1 MQHLDASVI
10 SCNAN
15 FPHHFLDAPVI
26 SCFAEL
32 REQSLTISISCIDNR
47 KPTFYNGTPI
57 LENKKQQHWTIKNQH
72 RTIENRH
79 WTMEKGHW
87 IIEKKH
93 WTLKNHHWTMD
104 N

>member
-47 KPTFYNGTPI
+47 KLTFYNGTPI
-57 LENKKQQHWTIKNQH
+57 LEKK
-72 RTIENRH
+72 
-79 WTMEKGHW
+79 
-87 IIEKKH
+87 KKYIGL
-93 WTLKNHHWTMD
+93 LKTNIAQLKTDIGQWKKD
-104 N
+104 I